1 MRRIASAAAALA
13 AAGGLACATPAALP
27 EGPPIAPPAHRAAI
41 VPDEL
46 DHASADLAVAV
57 LAADRDAATR
67 ALDTLESA
75 ERELR
80 RDGPTTGLVP
90 AGFEAADAVRCP
102 GRAGLGCTELLLER
116 DDVDAAARARL
127 SRWLADDPLALAQTR
142 LGEARFIAVARLFNA
157 VSEPA
162 GRAWF
167 STTLLPFTLGSSL
180 AHYSIDFVRE
190 DALPLQRRQAL
201 VQWERLAREYPDAPE
216 VAELRPRIE
225 KYQQAW
231 RETEA
236 ARAQR
241 RAEDALDANL
251 PDAAWIYAQRARRQV
266 DSEDARA
273 LVLQADERIALRERS
288 LASAVGYGGPG
299 DAQALAHERGPV
311 LAALGEADGV
321 AAAPPDARLAGEQRF
336 LHANQLGR
344 AGDDGAMWEELEA
357 LADESDTDSA
367 MARHA
372 QALRSDPTRN
382 PYRAFARA
390 RSEERW
396 RTTRWV
402 LLGPLTAQP
411 ERGGLGLL
419 EYVLDLPWRIQGAAL
434 LPVRLIE
441 LPWRESTPGA
451 AATAVH
457 ARAYLESFPS
467 GAYAEEVRGWLLAF
481 ERDRENW
488 VGALRVAEGDPDAS
502 DAELDGLRESA
513 AEQALNVASDEKRS
527 DLRARLLA
535 NVVRTFPETRAGG
548 EAGRKAREQV
558 TEHTAHAVKLSRGF
572 LLENPAV
579 AGPGGLDL
587 APALLDGDPRNGELH
602 PDGVTLIGGRE
613 LEIDVLAESGDDDD
627 PPRKL
632 ADSLTEPDLARLV
645 ARLEETSFRNSL
657 LDEDDSIDANAQR
670 DVVFER
676 ARLGLADDVDVRPAA
691 EARYAYR
698 GMRERYGMVRSR
710 EALLPVELVVQ
721 GSLTDLTLGAFPR
734 LRPPKTTPDAVLYR

>member
-1 MRRIASAAAALA
+1 MSAVLL

-46 DHASADLAVAV
+46 DRAASDLAVAV
-57 LAADRDAATR
+57 LAADRDEATR
-67 ALDTLESA
+67 ALDALESA
-75 ERELR
+75 EHELR
-80 RDGPTTGLVP
+80 SDGPATGLVP

-102 GRAGLGCTELLLER
+102 GRAGLGCTRLLLER

-127 SRWLADDPLALAQTR
+127 ERWLADDPLALAQTR
-142 LGEARFIAVARLFNA
+142 IGEARFVAVARLFNA
-157 VSEPA
+157 VSEPT
-162 GRAWF
+162 GR
-167 STTLLPFTLGSSL
+167 SILSPTTIFAAPLLPFTLGSSL
-180 AHYSIDFVRE
+180 AHYSIDFARD

-201 VQWERLAREYPDAPE
+201 VQWERFRREHPDAPE
-216 VAELRPRIE
+216 VAELGPRIE
-225 KYQQAW
+225 SYQQAW
-231 RETEA
+231 RETQA

-241 RAEDALDANL
+241 RAEDALDSNL
-251 PDAAWIYAQRARRQV
+251 PDAAWIYAQRARRYV
-266 DSEDARA
+266 DDEDARA
-273 LVLQADERIALRERS
+273 LMARAEERIALRERV
-288 LASAVGYGGPG
+288 LASAAGYGGAG
-299 DAQALAHERGPV
+299 DADALGRERGPL
-311 LAALGEADGV
+311 LAALGGGAGV
-321 AAAPPDARLAGEQRF
+321 AAAPPEPSLADEERY
-336 LHANQLGR
+336 LHANALGR
-344 AGDDGAMWEELEA
+344 AGDDGAMWRELET

-372 QALRSDPTRN
+372 QALRSDPERN
-382 PYRAFARA
+382 PYRAFERA
-390 RSEERW
+390 RSKERW

-402 LLGPLTAQP
+402 LLGPLTEQP
-411 ERGGLGLL
+411 NRGALGFL
-419 EYVLDLPWRIQGAAL
+419 EYVLNLPWRIQGAVL
-434 LPVRLIE
+434 LPVRLIQ

-457 ARAYLESFPS
+457 ARAYLAANPD
-467 GAYAEEVRGWLLAF
+467 GAHAEEVRDWLLEF

-488 VGALRVAEGDPDAS
+488 VGALHVAEGDPDAS
-502 DAELDGLRESA
+502 DAELDALRELA
-513 AEQALNVASDEKRS
+513 AEQALRVAKDEKRS

-535 NVVRTFPETRAGG
+535 NVVRAFPETRAAG
-548 EAGRKAREQV
+548 EAGRAAREQA
-558 TEHTAHAVKLSRGF
+558 TERTTHSVQLSRGF
-572 LLENPAV
+572 LLENPEV

-587 APALLDGDPRNGELH
+587 APALLDDDPRNGELH

-613 LEIDVLAESGDDDD
+613 LQIAVLAESGDEDD

-632 ADSLTEPDLARLV
+632 LDRLTEPDLARLI

-657 LDEDDSIDANAQR
+657 LDEDDAIDPNAQR

-676 ARLGLADDVDVRPAA
+676 ARIGLGGDVDERPAA

-721 GSLTDLTLGAFPR
+721 GSLDQLTLGAFPR

>member
-1 MRRIASAAAALA
+1 LFP
-13 AAGGLACATPAALP
+13 GGK
-27 EGPPIAPPAHRAAI
+27 R
-41 VPDEL
+41 
-46 DHASADLAVAV
+46 
-57 LAADRDAATR
+57 
-67 ALDTLESA
+67 
-75 ERELR
+75 
-80 RDGPTTGLVP
+80 
-90 AGFEAADAVRCP
+90 
-102 GRAGLGCTELLLER
+102 
-116 DDVDAAARARL
+116 
-127 SRWLADDPLALAQTR
+127 
-142 LGEARFIAVARLFNA
+142 
-157 VSEPA
+157 
-162 GRAWF
+162 
-167 STTLLPFTLGSSL
+167 
-180 AHYSIDFVRE
+180 
-190 DALPLQRRQAL
+190 
-201 VQWERLAREYPDAPE
+201 
-216 VAELRPRIE
+216 
-225 KYQQAW
+225 
-231 RETEA
+231 
-236 ARAQR
+236 
-241 RAEDALDANL
+241 
-251 PDAAWIYAQRARRQV
+251 
-266 DSEDARA
+266 
-273 LVLQADERIALRERS
+273 
-288 LASAVGYGGPG
+288 
-299 DAQALAHERGPV
+299 
-311 LAALGEADGV
+311 
-321 AAAPPDARLAGEQRF
+321 
-336 LHANQLGR
+336 
-344 AGDDGAMWEELEA
+344 
-357 LADESDTDSA
+357 
-367 MARHA
+367 
-372 QALRSDPTRN
+372 
-382 PYRAFARA
+382 
-390 RSEERW
+390 
-396 RTTRWV
+396 
-402 LLGPLTAQP
+402 
-411 ERGGLGLL
+411 
-419 EYVLDLPWRIQGAAL
+419 
-434 LPVRLIE
+434 
-441 LPWRESTPGA
+441 
-451 AATAVH
+451 
-457 ARAYLESFPS
+457 
-467 GAYAEEVRGWLLAF
+467 AEEVRGWLLEF
-481 ERDRENW
+481 EEDRENW